1 MYIIYRGE
9 PYEATADVYSFGIV
23 VWEMVKK
30 EIPYA
35 GMNSKEV
42 MNKVKNGDLV
52 EVPHNCHPVLI
63 GNI

>member
-1 MYIIYRGE
+1 
-9 PYEATADVYSFGIV
+9 
-23 VWEMVKK
+23 MVKK

-52 EVPHNCHPVLI
+52 KIPHNCHPVLI
-63 GNI
+63 SKLHKKS